1 MSSHFIIYSSLDRH
15 LGWFHS
21 LAIVDIAS
29 MSMVVQ
35 CTCGKLL
42 SSLGIC
48 PGLVFFLCFFFFFL
62 SDKPLLSVRVAD
74 IPGKEQNQTFIQL

>member
-15 LGWFHS
+15 LGWFYS

-35 CTCGKLL
+35 CICGKLW

-48 PGLVFFLCFFFFFL
+48 PGLGFFFYVFFFF
-62 SDKPLLSVRVAD
+62 
-74 IPGKEQNQTFIQL
+74 